1 MTKSRSS
8 SARVG
13 AMWSG
18 CGAITSRKRRYS
30 RRCGANAANSGGS
43 GEFGPRIDK
52 TCVTP
57 AAECSLISGM
67 PQMVM
72 RGAVRLVLIGSLS
85 RWQARQNFSRI
96 KAESEYGAAEF
107 LTKPVDFDQLKIQ
120 LRELPNASLVPE

>member
-1 MTKSRSS
+1 
-8 SARVG
+8 
-13 AMWSG
+13 
-18 CGAITSRKRRYS
+18 
-30 RRCGANAANSGGS
+30 
-43 GEFGPRIDK
+43 
-52 TCVTP
+52 
-57 AAECSLISGM
+57 M

-120 LRELPNASLVPE
+120 LRELPNASA